1 MSSSVFS
8 SITTKLII
16 ALLALGLIISLGAGS
31 DYVNFGM
38 SDDVI
43 AEVDNN
49 DISKEEF
56 QYFRNIKL
64 SQLPKKILQD
74 EEMIKILDEQIVHMI
89 ATRKALAL
97 KASDLG
103 LIVSEEELKRKITN
117 SDLFRD
123 RGNFIGFESYKK
135 RVENVFGLDEAIFE
149 QVLIEEILND
159 KLKDFLFTFVS
170 VSNEEIEN
178 KFLSDSSK
186 ITFYIIRPTS
196 SNLGIMEFSD
206 KEIDDFIERNKNINY
221 NSDRVFKVFFLN
233 YEDLTKD
240 IQVSQKDIENYIK
253 NYPDEF
259 DSNANKME
267 ENKSKVVKLIRKRI
281 AENLFTEELK
291 KLDKI
296 IKDSTFKDLAIRY
309 QKTQEIFTLTLT
321 NPSGRFPKPLIDELA
336 NFDPGINKRAIYFFD
351 NKIWIVHSELD
362 SNNRESA
369 TKKMA
374 EIIRIR
380 KQEEL
385 LSGII
390 NESPRKPEKV
400 LESVKDD
407 NNYSYE
413 FKYDVTLGDF
423 QRILNMKI
431 DIENFEDK
439 DFFIPNIFGE
449 KKKFIIYVEKV
460 RKANK
465 EFISFDE
472 LKIKKLLL
480 SERKKAFFNR
490 FVKEVMG
497 KSKMKLNNKYFNYRK
512 DVPKK

>member
-1 MSSSVFS
+1 
-8 SITTKLII
+8 
-16 ALLALGLIISLGAGS
+16 
-31 DYVNFGM
+31 
-38 SDDVI
+38 
-43 AEVDNN
+43 
-49 DISKEEF
+49 
-56 QYFRNIKL
+56 
-64 SQLPKKILQD
+64 
-74 EEMIKILDEQIVHMI
+74 
-89 ATRKALAL
+89 
-97 KASDLG
+97 
-103 LIVSEEELKRKITN
+103 
-117 SDLFRD
+117 
-123 RGNFIGFESYKK
+123 
-135 RVENVFGLDEAIFE
+135 
-149 QVLIEEILND
+149 
-159 KLKDFLFTFVS
+159 
-170 VSNEEIEN
+170 
-178 KFLSDSSK
+178 
-186 ITFYIIRPTS
+186 
-196 SNLGIMEFSD
+196 MEFSD

-374 EIIRIR
+374 EITRIM

-480 SERKKAFFNR
+480 SERKKAFFKR

>member
-1 MSSSVFS
+1 M
-8 SITTKLII
+8 
-16 ALLALGLIISLGAGS
+16 
-31 DYVNFGM
+31 
-38 SDDVI
+38 
-43 AEVDNN
+43 
-49 DISKEEF
+49 
-56 QYFRNIKL
+56 
-64 SQLPKKILQD
+64 
-74 EEMIKILDEQIVHMI
+74 
-89 ATRKALAL
+89 
-97 KASDLG
+97 
-103 LIVSEEELKRKITN
+103 
-117 SDLFRD
+117 
-123 RGNFIGFESYKK
+123 
-135 RVENVFGLDEAIFE
+135 
-149 QVLIEEILND
+149 
-159 KLKDFLFTFVS
+159 FTFVS

-374 EIIRIR
+374 EIMKKDKTWID
-380 KQEEL
+380 KEL
-385 LSGII
+385 
-390 NESPRKPEKV
+390 
-400 LESVKDD
+400 
-407 NNYSYE
+407 
-413 FKYDVTLGDF
+413 
-423 QRILNMKI
+423 
-431 DIENFEDK
+431 
-439 DFFIPNIFGE
+439 
-449 KKKFIIYVEKV
+449 KKFNTLCENY
-460 RKANK
+460 KA
-465 EFISFDE
+465 
-472 LKIKKLLL
+472 
-480 SERKKAFFNR
+480 
-490 FVKEVMG
+490 
-497 KSKMKLNNKYFNYRK
+497 
-512 DVPKK
+512 

>member
-1 MSSSVFS
+1 M
-8 SITTKLII
+8 
-16 ALLALGLIISLGAGS
+16 
-31 DYVNFGM
+31 
-38 SDDVI
+38 
-43 AEVDNN
+43 
-49 DISKEEF
+49 
-56 QYFRNIKL
+56 
-64 SQLPKKILQD
+64 
-74 EEMIKILDEQIVHMI
+74 
-89 ATRKALAL
+89 
-97 KASDLG
+97 
-103 LIVSEEELKRKITN
+103 
-117 SDLFRD
+117 
-123 RGNFIGFESYKK
+123 
-135 RVENVFGLDEAIFE
+135 
-149 QVLIEEILND
+149 
-159 KLKDFLFTFVS
+159 
-170 VSNEEIEN
+170 
-178 KFLSDSSK
+178 
-186 ITFYIIRPTS
+186 
-196 SNLGIMEFSD
+196 
-206 KEIDDFIERNKNINY
+206 
-221 NSDRVFKVFFLN
+221 
-233 YEDLTKD
+233 
-240 IQVSQKDIENYIK
+240 
-253 NYPDEF
+253 
-259 DSNANKME
+259 
-267 ENKSKVVKLIRKRI
+267 
-281 AENLFTEELK
+281 
-291 KLDKI
+291 
-296 IKDSTFKDLAIRY
+296 
-309 QKTQEIFTLTLT
+309 
-321 NPSGRFPKPLIDELA
+321 
-336 NFDPGINKRAIYFFD
+336 
-351 NKIWIVHSELD
+351 D

-374 EIIRIR
+374 EITRIM

-480 SERKKAFFNR
+480 SEKKKAFFNR

>member
-1 MSSSVFS
+1 
-8 SITTKLII
+8 
-16 ALLALGLIISLGAGS
+16 
-31 DYVNFGM
+31 
-38 SDDVI
+38 
-43 AEVDNN
+43 
-49 DISKEEF
+49 
-56 QYFRNIKL
+56 
-64 SQLPKKILQD
+64 
-74 EEMIKILDEQIVHMI
+74 
-89 ATRKALAL
+89 
-97 KASDLG
+97 
-103 LIVSEEELKRKITN
+103 
-117 SDLFRD
+117 
-123 RGNFIGFESYKK
+123 
-135 RVENVFGLDEAIFE
+135 
-149 QVLIEEILND
+149 
-159 KLKDFLFTFVS
+159 
-170 VSNEEIEN
+170 
-178 KFLSDSSK
+178 
-186 ITFYIIRPTS
+186 
-196 SNLGIMEFSD
+196 MEFSD

-309 QKTQEIFTLTLT
+309 QKTQEVFALTLT

-374 EIIRIR
+374 EITRIR